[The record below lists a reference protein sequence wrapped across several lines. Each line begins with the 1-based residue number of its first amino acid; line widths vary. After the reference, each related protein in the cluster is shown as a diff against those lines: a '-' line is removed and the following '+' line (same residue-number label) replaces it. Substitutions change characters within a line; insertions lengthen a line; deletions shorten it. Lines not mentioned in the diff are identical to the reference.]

1 MSHPKQHKTLNM
13 SHSKQHTHTHT
24 HTHTFLICLPK
35 QHKALNKSHSKH
47 SICPIQNNTK
57 HLICLIQNTHCV
69 LSKTTQDAQCL
80 IQNNTNTQN
89 FSSKVGVVYL
99 MYHRVIKLL
108 MCSCQIMQIDKV
120 LMGLVLLITFW
131 QLTWPQAM

>member
-1 MSHPKQHKTLNM
+1 MLTFQNYHNPGKENSSGKYTHTNKKTQKKMLTFQNYHKIFNM
-13 SHSKQHTHTHT
+13 SHLKQHR
-24 HTHTFLICLPK
+24 
-35 QHKALNKSHSKH
+35 ALNISCPKH
-47 SICPIQNNTK
+47 SICLIQNNTK

-108 MCSCQIMQIDKV
+108 MCSC
-120 LMGLVLLITFW
+120 
-131 QLTWPQAM
+131 